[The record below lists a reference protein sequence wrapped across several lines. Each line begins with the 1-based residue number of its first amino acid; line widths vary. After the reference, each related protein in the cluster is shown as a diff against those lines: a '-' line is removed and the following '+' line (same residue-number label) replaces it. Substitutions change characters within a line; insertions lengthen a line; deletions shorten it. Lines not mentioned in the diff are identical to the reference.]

1 MITKNATFGKTE
13 NTVVC
18 ELGIGDVW
26 MLGSKKGENGEVVL
40 ALKTTEP
47 REINVK
53 ENASVDSY
61 DEMQPE
67 IVFIFNK
74 IESLDALIGSLQDC
88 RTEMLS

>member
-1 MITKNATFGKTE
+1 MIIKNAVYGKTQ
-13 NTVVC
+13 NVTIC
-18 ELGIGDVW
+18 ELGSGDVW
-26 MLGSKKGENGEVVL
+26 MLGSKKGEKGEVVL

-53 ENASVDSY
+53 ENAEVGSY

-88 RTEMLS
+88 RNEMLK